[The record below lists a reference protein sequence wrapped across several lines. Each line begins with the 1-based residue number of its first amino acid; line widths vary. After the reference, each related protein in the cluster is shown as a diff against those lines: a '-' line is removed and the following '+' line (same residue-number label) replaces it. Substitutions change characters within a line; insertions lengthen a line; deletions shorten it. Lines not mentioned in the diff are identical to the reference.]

1 VWVTKHRPA
10 EVPGPKLLADCL
22 ASYADGEDVD
32 GADVVL
38 WYMLSVHHQP
48 KAEDW
53 SAMPVEWCGFK
64 IAPRDFLDGSWVR
77 VDKASGGR

>member
-1 VWVTKHRPA
+1 
-10 EVPGPKLLADCL
+10 
-22 ASYADGEDVD
+22 VD

-48 KAEDW
+48 RAEDW

-64 IAPRDFLDGSWVR
+64 IAPRDFLDGSPVKVR
-77 VDKASGGR
+77 